1 MTVKIYGQ
9 PGCGN
14 CNTAKVKF
22 HRASA
27 PHEYIELNDQIKQD
41 LTEKYGTLPR
51 SLPWL
56 EFDGEVHLFAKTD
69 ELIKKV
75 KQIS

>member
-27 PHEYIELNDQIKQD
+27 PYEYIELTEQLKHD

-56 EFDGEVHLFAKTD
+56 EFDGEIHLFAKTD
-69 ELIKKV
+69 ELIKNV
-75 KQIS
+75 KQNG